1 MPQPPLEV
9 ADIIRAVGAAFFDG
23 SCKWLTWFH
32 VKVLNAILYCRTSAL
47 GGHVDAC
54 SRCGYQA
61 ISYNSCRNRHCPKC
75 QANARDRWLDARRR
89 DLLPVPYVHV
99 VFTLPHQL
107 APLALQNKREIYG
120 LLFRASAET
129 LLEVASNPKHLGAE
143 IGFFSILHTWNQ
155 QLLHHPHVHCVV
167 PSGGLSAD
175 HCRWIP
181 AANNFFLP
189 VKVLSRVFRGKF
201 VSGLRTLHAG
211 NKLGFHGKL
220 TTLQSSKAFSAMLRS
235 LFGTDWVVYSKRPFG
250 GAEHALHYLGCYTHR
265 IAISNHR
272 LVSLADGRITFRWR
286 DSAHKNKKRI
296 MSLTVEE
303 FLRRFLL
310 HVLPRRFVRIRYF
323 GFFAHR
329 HRAELVPLC
338 FELLP
343 TAASLPRPACGPA
356 PSRPMWQC
364 PKCGGSMV
372 LLERLTPLQLRLR
385 SPPAPVTQQ
394 S

>member
-1 MPQPPLEV
+1 L
-9 ADIIRAVGAAFFDG
+9 FDG
-23 SCKWLTWFH
+23 SCKWLTWVH
-32 VKVLNAILYCRTSAL
+32 VKVLNAILYCRTSGL

-107 APLALQNKREIYG
+107 APLALQNKSEIYG
-120 LLFRASAET
+120 LLFCASAET
-129 LLEVASNPKHLGAE
+129 LLEVAGNPKHLGAE

-167 PSGGLSAD
+167 PAGGLSAD

-201 VSGLRTLHAG
+201 VAGLRRLHAD

-220 TTLQSSKAFSAMLRS
+220 TTLRSPKAFSAMLRT
-235 LFGTDWVVYSKRPFG
+235 LFRTDWVVYSKRPFG

-272 LVSLADGRITFRWR
+272 LVSLAEGRITFRWR

-329 HRAELVPLC
+329 HRAEFVPLC
-338 FELLP
+338 FELLA